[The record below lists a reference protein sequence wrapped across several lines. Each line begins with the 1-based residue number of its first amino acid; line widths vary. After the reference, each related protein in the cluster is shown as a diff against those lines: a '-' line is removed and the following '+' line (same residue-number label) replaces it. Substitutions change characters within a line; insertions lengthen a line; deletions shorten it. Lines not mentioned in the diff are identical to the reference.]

1 MPIYLLLI
9 PLCPLLAF
17 VLTLICGR
25 QWGERAHWLPIAAIG
40 VSLVCALLA
49 LRDVLAG
56 NIVNADVHTWI
67 ASGNLR
73 VTFGFLVDQLT
84 AVMLVVVTS
93 VSTLVH
99 IYSVGYMRG
108 EKGYYRFFAY
118 LGLFSFSMLMLVMGN
133 NFLQLFFG
141 WEAVGLSSYLLIGF
155 YYEKDSASDAGKK
168 AFIVNRF
175 GDFGFLL
182 GLFCI
187 FTIFGSLHYADVLPR
202 QECLRA

>member
-17 VLTLICGR
+17 AVTLVCGR
-25 QWGERAHWLPIAAIG
+25 WWGSRAHWLPIAAIV
-40 VSLVCALLA
+40 VSLCCSILA
-49 LRDVLAG
+49 LRDVMNG
-56 NIVNADVHTWI
+56 VIVNADVHNWI
-67 ASGNLR
+67 TSGNLS
-73 VTFGFLVDQLT
+73 VSFGFLVDQLT
-84 AVMLVVVTS
+84 AVMLIVVTS

-99 IYSVGYMRG
+99 IYSVGYMKG
-108 EKGYYRFFAY
+108 EDGYYRFFAY
-118 LGLFSFSMLMLVMGN
+118 LALFSFSMLMLVLSN

-155 YYEKDSASDAGKK
+155 YYEKTSASDAGKK

-187 FTIFGSLHYADVLPR
+187 FTLFGSLHYDDVLPVR
-202 QECLRA
+202 DCCRA